1 MNSRSGIGFDIHPLK
16 ENLPLILGGIS
27 IDYHKGLSGH
37 SDGDV
42 LIHAI
47 IDALLG
53 GAGLGDIGTH
63 FPPSDV
69 KYKNIS
75 STKLLAQTIIKLE
88 NAGWQ
93 IHYVDATILAEQPV
107 LNSFVDRIRHNIS
120 KYLKIRSDLVN
131 VKTKTT
137 NGLGTIGNGDG
148 IASICI
154 ATINK
159 QDETV

>member
-53 GAGLGDIGTH
+53 SVGLGDIGTH
-63 FPPSDV
+63 FPPGDV

-75 STKLLAQTIIKLE
+75 STKLLAQTIIQLD

-120 KYLKIRSDLVN
+120 KYLKVDSDLVN
-131 VKTKTT
+131 IKTKTT

-148 IASICI
+148 IASICV

>member
-1 MNSRSGIGFDIHPLK
+1 MDSRSGIGFDIHPLK

-53 GAGLGDIGTH
+53 SAGLGDIGTH
-63 FPPSDV
+63 FPPGDV

-75 STKLLAQTIIKLE
+75 STKLLAQTIIQLD

-107 LNSFVDRIRHNIS
+107 LNSFVDRIKHNIS
-120 KYLKIRSDLVN
+120 KYLKIHSGLVN
-131 VKTKTT
+131 IKTKTT

-148 IASICI
+148 IASICV